1 MTDMQQ
7 SPLQQVEYW
16 LRTPQENENLEFKEA
31 KNSIDFSRL
40 LEYCVAIGNEGG
52 GSLVLGMTDK
62 LPRSIVGTKA
72 IPNTVKTSEQ
82 VRERTGFRVDIKEIM
97 HPDGRIVEVC
107 IPSRPR
113 GSAFHLDGR
122 YLMRSG
128 SQLVPMSEDRLR
140 SIFDEGKPN
149 WLEQS
154 IEVPMSAQEV
164 IDSLDTQSFF
174 ELLKEP
180 FPTHASA
187 IISRL
192 TSDRLILQRGSSYSM
207 TRLCGILLARRL
219 ADFPDL
225 KRKAA
230 RVVVYQGNSKLK
242 TKLDQIG
249 EMGYAVGFARLVHF
263 VVSQLPQNEIITDA
277 IRQDFKMV
285 PSVIVRELIANALV
299 HQDFSIDGSSVM
311 IEVYDNRLEFSSP
324 GRPLVET
331 NHFID
336 SDRSRNERLAELMR
350 RLGICE
356 KKGSGIDK
364 VVYHSE
370 LLQLPAPR
378 FDEGVDRTNVLVFG
392 PKPFEGMDR
401 DDRIRATYQHA
412 ALKRVMDEYM
422 TNQSL
427 RDRFKLP
434 AAKSATVSQII
445 AATLEAGLIK
455 ADKSVGD
462 SQRLRRYLP
471 YWA

>member
-82 VRERTGFRVDIKEIM
+82 VRERTGFRVDIKEIT

-107 IPSRPR
+107 IPSR
-113 GSAFHLDGR
+113 
-122 YLMRSG
+122 
-128 SQLVPMSEDRLR
+128 
-140 SIFDEGKPN
+140 
-149 WLEQS
+149 
-154 IEVPMSAQEV
+154 
-164 IDSLDTQSFF
+164 
-174 ELLKEP
+174 
-180 FPTHASA
+180 
-187 IISRL
+187 
-192 TSDRLILQRGSSYSM
+192 
-207 TRLCGILLARRL
+207 
-219 ADFPDL
+219 
-225 KRKAA
+225 
-230 RVVVYQGNSKLK
+230 
-242 TKLDQIG
+242 
-249 EMGYAVGFARLVHF
+249 
-263 VVSQLPQNEIITDA
+263 
-277 IRQDFKMV
+277 
-285 PSVIVRELIANALV
+285 
-299 HQDFSIDGSSVM
+299 
-311 IEVYDNRLEFSSP
+311 
-324 GRPLVET
+324 
-331 NHFID
+331 
-336 SDRSRNERLAELMR
+336 
-350 RLGICE
+350 
-356 KKGSGIDK
+356 
-364 VVYHSE
+364 
-370 LLQLPAPR
+370 
-378 FDEGVDRTNVLVFG
+378 RTNELVFG